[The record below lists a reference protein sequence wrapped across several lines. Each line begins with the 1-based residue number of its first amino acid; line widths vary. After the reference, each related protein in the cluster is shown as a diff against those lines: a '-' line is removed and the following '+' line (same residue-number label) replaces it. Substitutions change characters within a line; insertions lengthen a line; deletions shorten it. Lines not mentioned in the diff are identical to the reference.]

1 MLKDKFLI
9 LGANGK
15 LGTQLTKSLRQ
26 IHGQEQVIA
35 TDVHLPIDG
44 SYYLPFE
51 KLDATDGSKMAYL
64 VERYRITHIY
74 HLAAILSTKGEIN
87 PLNMWDV
94 NMRCFF
100 NVLEAAR
107 SFKIKKVFFPSS
119 IAVFGSNTPR
129 LNTPQDTIR
138 TPETVYGMSKVA
150 AENWCSYYF
159 NKYGV
164 DVRSVRFPSIVHKTE
179 STGSTGDFAVEMI
192 KNAVN
197 GSINECFIGADT
209 RMPLMYVDD
218 AVRASLEIMDTPA
231 SKISIRSSY
240 NLSAFSATPAELFE
254 EIKKYYPQFK
264 IIYKPDFR
272 EKIACSWPETI
283 DDTAAHNDWKW
294 QSHFNLEETV
304 NAMIVYL
311 RENLEKIGI

>member
-1 MLKDKFLI
+1 MPKDKFLI

-15 LGTQLTKSLRQ
+15 IGTELTKVLRKT
-26 IHGQEQVIA
+26 HGQENVIA
-35 TDVHLPIDG
+35 TDIHLPIDG
-44 SYYLPFE
+44 THYLPFE
-51 KLDATDGSKMAYL
+51 KLDATDGTKMSHI

-94 NMRCFF
+94 NMKCFF
-100 NVLEAAR
+100 NVLEVAR

-129 LNTPQDTIR
+129 INAPQDTIR

-150 AENWCSYYF
+150 AENWSSYYF
-159 NKYGV
+159 KKYNV
-164 DVRSVRFPSIVHKTE
+164 DIRSLRFPSIIHKTE

-192 KNAVN
+192 KSAVEGKN
-197 GSINECFIGADT
+197 NECFIDAKT
-209 RMPLMYVDD
+209 RTPLMYVDD
-218 AVRASLEIMDTPA
+218 AVRSTLEIMDTPA

-240 NLSAFSATPAELFE
+240 NLAAFSSTPEELFE

-264 IIYKPDFR
+264 RTYKPDFR
-272 EKIACSWPETI
+272 HDIAHSWPESI
-283 DDTAAHNDWKW
+283 DDSAARNDWKW
-294 QSHFNLEETV
+294 QPNFNLEETV
-304 NAMIVYL
+304 NAMMAFL
-311 RENLEKIGI
+311 RKQKV

>member
-1 MLKDKFLI
+1 MPKDKFLI

-15 LGTQLTKSLRQ
+15 IGTGLTKALRE

-35 TDVHLPIDG
+35 TDIHLPIDG
-44 SYYLPFE
+44 ASHLPFD

-64 VERYRITHIY
+64 VEKYRITHIY

-94 NMRCFF
+94 NMKCFF

-159 NKYGV
+159 KKYGV
-164 DVRSVRFPSIVHKTE
+164 DVRSLRYPCIIHKTE
-179 STGSTGDFAVEMI
+179 STGSTGDFAVDMI
-192 KNAVN
+192 KSAVT
-197 GSINECFIGADT
+197 GAANECFIEAGT

-218 AVRASLEIMDTPA
+218 AVRATLEIMDTPA
-231 SKISIRSSY
+231 SKITIRSSY
-240 NLSAFSATPAELFE
+240 NLSAFSATPGELFE
-254 EIKKYYPQFK
+254 EIKKHYPLFK
-264 IIYKPDFR
+264 LIYKPDFR
-272 EKIACSWPETI
+272 ENIARSWPETI
-283 DDTAAHNDWKW
+283 DDAAARNDWNW
-294 QSHFNLEETV
+294 QPHFNLEETV
-304 NAMIVYL
+304 NAMIVFL
-311 RENLEKIGI
+311 KKNKI